1 MTRLALDKNPKQY
14 SDEDL
19 SSIMKIIEL
28 NTLNSIMFS
37 DPFLKT
43 IFLNKLILKTNTP
56 IFYLDFDLLYSGYVT
71 SNIISLRNGVTLYR
85 PTKDDWIKTL
95 KIILLKLS
103 ENKSMLIMDSL
114 NGLFN
119 LHNEKKD
126 AGRLINSYI
135 MFLSCVAKMSNSCI
149 VLPSI
154 IRKKNDEGWA
164 LSITGRHVI
173 ESKQMNRIQ
182 LDQINSNMI
191 ANVIGEKDNT
201 KQSIKIPIQSEL
213 I

>member
-1 MTRLALDKNPKQY
+1 MDKNPKQY

-19 SSIMKIIEL
+19 SCLMEIIEL

-37 DPFLKT
+37 DPFLK
-43 IFLNKLILKTNTP
+43 IVFLNKLMLKTNIP

-85 PTKDDWIKTL
+85 PTKEDWIKTL
-95 KIILLKLS
+95 KTILQKLS
-103 ENKSMLIMDSL
+103 KNKSMLIMDSL

-135 MFLSCVAKMSNSCI
+135 MLLSCVAKMSNSCL

-154 IRKKNDEGWA
+154 TRKKNDEGWV
-164 LSITGRHVI
+164 LSITGRHII
-173 ESKQMNRIQ
+173 ESKQMTRIQ
-182 LDQINSNMI
+182 LEQIDSNMI
-191 ANVIGEKDNT
+191 ANVIDEKDNT
-201 KQSIKIPIQSEL
+201 KQSIKILIQAEL

>member
-19 SSIMKIIEL
+19 SSIMKIFEL

-95 KIILLKLS
+95 KTILLKLS

-114 NGLFN
+114 NGIFN

>member
-1 MTRLALDKNPKQY
+1 
-14 SDEDL
+14 
-19 SSIMKIIEL
+19 
-28 NTLNSIMFS
+28 
-37 DPFLKT
+37 
-43 IFLNKLILKTNTP
+43 
-56 IFYLDFDLLYSGYVT
+56 
-71 SNIISLRNGVTLYR
+71 
-85 PTKDDWIKTL
+85 
-95 KIILLKLS
+95 
-103 ENKSMLIMDSL
+103 MDSL

-173 ESKQMNRIQ
+173 ESKQMTRIQ

>member
-19 SSIMKIIEL
+19 SSIMKIFEL

-95 KIILLKLS
+95 KTILLKLS
-103 ENKSMLIMDSL
+103 ENKSILIMDSL

-182 LDQINSNMI
+182 LDQINSNII

>member
-1 MTRLALDKNPKQY
+1 MTRLALDKNPEQY

-56 IFYLDFDLLYSGYVT
+56 IFYLDFDLLYSGYIT

-95 KIILLKLS
+95 KTILLKLS

-154 IRKKNDEGWA
+154 TRKKNDEGWA

-173 ESKQMNRIQ
+173 ESKQMTRIQ

>member
-1 MTRLALDKNPKQY
+1 MTRLALDKNPEQY

>member
-1 MTRLALDKNPKQY
+1 MTRLALDKNPEQY

-56 IFYLDFDLLYSGYVT
+56 VFYLDFDLLYSGYIT
-71 SNIISLRNGVTLYR
+71 SNIISLRNRVTLYR
-85 PTKDDWIKTL
+85 PTKDDWNKTL
-95 KIILLKLS
+95 KTILLKLS

-154 IRKKNDEGWA
+154 TRKKNDEGWA

-173 ESKQMNRIQ
+173 ESKQMTRIQ

-191 ANVIGEKDNT
+191 ANVIGEKDDT

>member
-14 SDEDL
+14 SDEGL

-71 SNIISLRNGVTLYR
+71 SNIISLRNDVTLYR

-95 KIILLKLS
+95 KTILLKLS

-114 NGLFN
+114 NGF
-119 LHNEKKD
+119 
-126 AGRLINSYI
+126 LIYI
-135 MFLSCVAKMSNSCI
+135 M
-149 VLPSI
+149 
-154 IRKKNDEGWA
+154 RKKMLVD
-164 LSITGRHVI
+164 
-173 ESKQMNRIQ
+173 
-182 LDQINSNMI
+182 
-191 ANVIGEKDNT
+191 
-201 KQSIKIPIQSEL
+201 
-213 I
+213 

>member
-14 SDEDL
+14 SDEGL

-71 SNIISLRNGVTLYR
+71 SNIISLRNDVTLYR

-95 KIILLKLS
+95 KTILLKLS

-126 AGRLINSYI
+126 ACRLINSYI
-135 MFLSCVAKMSNSCI
+135 MLFSCVAKMSNSCI
-149 VLPSI
+149 VLSSI
-154 IRKKNDEGWA
+154 TRKKNDEGWA
-164 LSITGRHVI
+164 LSITCLPVI
-173 ESKQMNRIQ
+173 DNAHPSSFFFLVM
-182 LDQINSNMI
+182 L
-191 ANVIGEKDNT
+191 DNT
-201 KQSIKIPIQSEL
+201 IHELLIFATHEKSIM
-213 I
+213 

>member
-19 SSIMKIIEL
+19 SSIMKIFEL

-43 IFLNKLILKTNTP
+43 
-56 IFYLDFDLLYSGYVT
+56 
-71 SNIISLRNGVTLYR
+71 
-85 PTKDDWIKTL
+85 
-95 KIILLKLS
+95 ILLKLS

-173 ESKQMNRIQ
+173 ESKQMTRIQ

-191 ANVIGEKDNT
+191 ANVIGEKNNT

>member
-1 MTRLALDKNPKQY
+1 
-14 SDEDL
+14 
-19 SSIMKIIEL
+19 
-28 NTLNSIMFS
+28 MFS

-95 KIILLKLS
+95 KTILLKLS

-126 AGRLINSYI
+126 AGRLINSHI

-154 IRKKNDEGWA
+154 IRKKNDEEWV

-173 ESKQMNRIQ
+173 ESKQMTRIQ

-201 KQSIKIPIQSEL
+201 KKSIKIPIQSEL

>member
-19 SSIMKIIEL
+19 SSIMKIFEL

-95 KIILLKLS
+95 KTILLKLS

-164 LSITGRHVI
+164 LSITGRKSV
-173 ESKQMNRIQ
+173 
-182 LDQINSNMI
+182 
-191 ANVIGEKDNT
+191 V
-201 KQSIKIPIQSEL
+201 
-213 I
+213 

>member
-14 SDEDL
+14 SDEGL

-71 SNIISLRNGVTLYR
+71 SNIISLRNDVTLYR

-95 KIILLKLS
+95 KTILLKLS

-119 LHNEKKD
+119 LHNEQS
-126 AGRLINSYI
+126 AWGMRPV
-135 MFLSCVAKMSNSCI
+135 SCCLGGCTLGFTRKACI
-149 VLPSI
+149 VLSSI
-154 IRKKNDEGWA
+154 
-164 LSITGRHVI
+164 
-173 ESKQMNRIQ
+173 
-182 LDQINSNMI
+182 
-191 ANVIGEKDNT
+191 
-201 KQSIKIPIQSEL
+201 
-213 I
+213 

>member
-1 MTRLALDKNPKQY
+1 MTRLALDKNPEQY

-56 IFYLDFDLLYSGYVT
+56 ILYLDFDLLYSGYVT
-71 SNIISLRNGVTLYR
+71 SNIISLRDGVTLYR

-95 KIILLKLS
+95 KTILLKLS

-154 IRKKNDEGWA
+154 IRKK
-164 LSITGRHVI
+164 
-173 ESKQMNRIQ
+173 K
-182 LDQINSNMI
+182 
-191 ANVIGEKDNT
+191 
-201 KQSIKIPIQSEL
+201 
-213 I
+213 

>member
-1 MTRLALDKNPKQY
+1 MTRLALDKNPEQY

-95 KIILLKLS
+95 KTILLKLS

-126 AGRLINSYI
+126 AGRLINSDI

-154 IRKKNDEGWA
+154 IRKKNDEEWV

-173 ESKQMNRIQ
+173 ESKQMTRIQ

-201 KQSIKIPIQSEL
+201 KKSIKIPIQSEL

>member
-19 SSIMKIIEL
+19 SSIMKIFEL

-95 KIILLKLS
+95 KTILLKLS
-103 ENKSMLIMDSL
+103 
-114 NGLFN
+114 
-119 LHNEKKD
+119 
-126 AGRLINSYI
+126 
-135 MFLSCVAKMSNSCI
+135 
-149 VLPSI
+149 
-154 IRKKNDEGWA
+154 
-164 LSITGRHVI
+164 
-173 ESKQMNRIQ
+173 
-182 LDQINSNMI
+182 
-191 ANVIGEKDNT
+191 
-201 KQSIKIPIQSEL
+201 
-213 I
+213 

>member
-1 MTRLALDKNPKQY
+1 MIRLALDKNPEQY
-14 SDEDL
+14 SDENL
-19 SSIMKIIEL
+19 
-28 NTLNSIMFS
+28 
-37 DPFLKT
+37 
-43 IFLNKLILKTNTP
+43 
-56 IFYLDFDLLYSGYVT
+56 

-95 KIILLKLS
+95 KTILLKLS

-135 MFLSCVAKMSNSCI
+135 MLFSCVAKMSNSCI
-149 VLPSI
+149 VLSSI
-154 IRKKNDEGWA
+154 TRKKNDEGWA

-173 ESKQMNRIQ
+173 ESKQMTSIQ
-182 LDQINSNMI
+182 LDQINSNII
-191 ANVIGEKDNT
+191 ANVIGEKENAR
-201 KQSIKIPIQSEL
+201 
-213 I
+213 

>member
-1 MTRLALDKNPKQY
+1 MTRLALDKNPEQY

-56 IFYLDFDLLYSGYVT
+56 VFYLDFDLLYSGYIT

-95 KIILLKLS
+95 KTILLKLS
-103 ENKSMLIMDSL
+103 ENKSMLILDSL

-135 MFLSCVAKMSNSCI
+135 MLLSYIAKMSNSCI
-149 VLPSI
+149 ILSSI
-154 IRKKNDEGWA
+154 TRKKNDEGWA
-164 LSITGRHVI
+164 LSITGKHVI
-173 ESKQMNRIQ
+173 ESKQMTRIQ

-191 ANVIGEKDNT
+191 ANVIDEKDNT

>member
-1 MTRLALDKNPKQY
+1 MTRLALDKNPEQY

-56 IFYLDFDLLYSGYVT
+56 ILYLDFDLLYSGYIT

-95 KIILLKLS
+95 KTILLKLS

-173 ESKQMNRIQ
+173 ESKQMTRIQ

>member
-19 SSIMKIIEL
+19 SSIMKIFEL

-85 PTKDDWIKTL
+85 PTKDDWIKIL
-95 KIILLKLS
+95 KTILLKLS

-182 LDQINSNMI
+182 LDQINSNII

>member
-19 SSIMKIIEL
+19 SSIMKIFEL

-95 KIILLKLS
+95 KTILLKLS

-173 ESKQMNRIQ
+173 ESKQMNQIQ
-182 LDQINSNMI
+182 LDQINSNII

>member
-1 MTRLALDKNPKQY
+1 MTRLALDKNPEQY

-56 IFYLDFDLLYSGYVT
+56 VFYLDFDLLYSGYIT

-85 PTKDDWIKTL
+85 PTKDDWNKTL
-95 KIILLKLS
+95 KTILLKLS

-154 IRKKNDEGWA
+154 TRKKNDEGWA
-164 LSITGRHVI
+164 LSITGRRVI
-173 ESKQMNRIQ
+173 ESKQMTRIQ

-191 ANVIGEKDNT
+191 ANVIGEKDDT

>member
-1 MTRLALDKNPKQY
+1 MTRLALDKNPEQY

-56 IFYLDFDLLYSGYVT
+56 VFYLDFDLLYSGYVT

-95 KIILLKLS
+95 KTILLKLS

-173 ESKQMNRIQ
+173 ESKQMTRIQ
-182 LDQINSNMI
+182 LAQINSNII

>member
-1 MTRLALDKNPKQY
+1 MTRLALDKNPEQY

-56 IFYLDFDLLYSGYVT
+56 ILYLDFDLLYSGYVT
-71 SNIISLRNGVTLYR
+71 SNIISLRDGVTLYR

-95 KIILLKLS
+95 KTILLKLS

-173 ESKQMNRIQ
+173 ESKQMTRIQ

>member
-1 MTRLALDKNPKQY
+1 MTRLALDKNPEQY

-95 KIILLKLS
+95 KTILLKLS

-182 LDQINSNMI
+182 LDQINSNII

>member
-1 MTRLALDKNPKQY
+1 MTRLALDKNPEQY

-95 KIILLKLS
+95 KTILLKLS

-126 AGRLINSYI
+126 AGRLINSHI

-154 IRKKNDEGWA
+154 IRKKNDEEWV

-173 ESKQMNRIQ
+173 ESKQMTRIQ

-201 KQSIKIPIQSEL
+201 KKSIKIPIQSEL

>member
-1 MTRLALDKNPKQY
+1 MTRLALDKNPEQY

-19 SSIMKIIEL
+19 SSIMKIFEL

-95 KIILLKLS
+95 KTILLKLS

-173 ESKQMNRIQ
+173 ESKQMNQIQ
-182 LDQINSNMI
+182 LDQINSNII